1 MRKYLLFII
10 ASFALSA
17 FASDE
22 VVIVQPTGQVSW
34 EIAKIKDLSFDGNG
48 VKLSF
53 NDNTSVYYEKGA
65 LSMIK
70 FNTTL
75 SGINSIDY
83 TSQAIS
89 IAENCIVIEGFE
101 GNITVYSLS
110 GAAVAQGKGNKLD
123 ISNLEKGT
131 YIVQAGSLISK
142 IAKQ

>member
-75 SGINSIDY
+75 SGINSIDN

-89 IAENCIVIEGFE
+89 IAENCIVVEGFE
-101 GNITVYSLS
+101 GNITVYSLHRR
-110 GAAVAQGKGNKLD
+110 
-123 ISNLEKGT
+123 
-131 YIVQAGSLISK
+131 
-142 IAKQ
+142 